1 MSAFEFVDR
10 LGLADDAAQLPGDR
24 PRPRLEGRVG
34 QDLVGLHRQRRAGE
48 GEREEEG
55 ADHSAATAPPA
66 RGGRAR
72 RRGRRR
78 SVRLATPPSAI
89 ISAPP
94 QIQFAK
100 GLT

>member
-48 GEREEEG
+48 GEREEER
-55 ADHSAATAPPA
+55 ADHSAATAA
-66 RGGRAR
+66 AGAR
-72 RRGRRR
+72 RAGAPTRRRR

-89 ISAPP
+89 RSAPP
-94 QIQFAK
+94 QIQFAN
-100 GLT
+100 GLM